1 MPTINHEDLQRKNM
15 QELRELY
22 DQTHSNDRAHE
33 SIIHEIEWRLLEE
46 IGSQVN
52 NLERSV
58 TALDRSVQDLARSSS
73 HMERFTKWLIAL
85 TVILTIT
92 AVASIPVI
100 PQQVYRL
107 GAYLYEMCK

>member
-58 TALDRSVQDLARSSS
+58 TTLDRSVQDLARSSS

-92 AVASIPVI
+92 AVASIRVI
-100 PQQVYRL
+100 PQII
-107 GAYLYEMCK
+107 GYLRMFLHR

>member
-1 MPTINHEDLQRKNM
+1 MPTINHEELQRKNM

-22 DQTHSNDRAHE
+22 DQTHSGERLHE

-73 HMERFTKWLIAL
+73 RMERFTKGLIAL

-100 PQQVYRL
+100 PQII
-107 GAYLYEMCK
+107 GYLRMLLHR